1 VANYHY
7 DVERL
12 IERLQENGE
21 LEEFLNDISQFALM
35 CSENRRIQDTLESIH
50 VLAETKAALV
60 ETLIA
65 PFFGWPFTALIERLR
80 ENGDIAV
87 YERLVEHIRRAVTE
101 KLGVCFADVS
111 SCVPLAADDLSRI
124 RTHLEKLCGHRVFVT
139 NIVDHDLLGGFLISI
154 EGRMID
160 LSVRG
165 DLSKIRTAMLSE
177 SI

>member
-1 VANYHY
+1 MTNYHY
-7 DVERL
+7 DVESLVDRL
-12 IERLQENGE
+12 HQNGE
-21 LEEFLNDISQFALM
+21 LDQFLNDVAQFAMM

-65 PFFGWPFTALIERLR
+65 PFFDWPFTALIERLR
-80 ENGDIAV
+80 ENGDIAI
-87 YERLVEHIRRAVTE
+87 YERLVEHIRRTVRE

-111 SCVPLAADDLSRI
+111 SCVPLTEEDLTRI
-124 RTHLEKLCGHRVFVT
+124 RSHLEKLCGHRVFVT
-139 NIVDHDLLGGFLISI
+139 NIVDHDLLAGLLISI

>member
-1 VANYHY
+1 MANYHY
-7 DVERL
+7 DLESL
-12 IERLQENGE
+12 IERLRENGE
-21 LEEFLNDISQFALM
+21 LEEFLNDVAQFALM

-65 PFFGWPFTALIERLR
+65 PYFSWPFTALIERLR
-80 ENGDIAV
+80 ENGDIAT
-87 YERLVEHIRRAVTE
+87 YERLVEHIRRSVRE
-101 KLGVCFADVS
+101 KLGICFAEVS
-111 SCVPLAADDLSRI
+111 SCVPLTGEDLSRI
-124 RTHLEKLCGHRVFVT
+124 RAHLERLCGHRVFIT
-139 NIVDHDLLGGFLISI
+139 NILDHDLLGGFLVSI